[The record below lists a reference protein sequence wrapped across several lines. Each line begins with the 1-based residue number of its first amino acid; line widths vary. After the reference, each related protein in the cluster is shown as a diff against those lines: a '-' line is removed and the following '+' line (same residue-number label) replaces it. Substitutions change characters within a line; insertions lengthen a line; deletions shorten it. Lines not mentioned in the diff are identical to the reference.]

1 MIDSTMQC
9 NGNLELLSENVIERV
24 TADVMDVR
32 RESHKIAIKLE
43 GYNYLYYSYS
53 HPPIN
58 ATLQLVSFG
67 SILEPKTGP

>member
-43 GYNYLYYSYS
+43 GYNYL
-53 HPPIN
+53 
-58 ATLQLVSFG
+58 
-67 SILEPKTGP
+67 